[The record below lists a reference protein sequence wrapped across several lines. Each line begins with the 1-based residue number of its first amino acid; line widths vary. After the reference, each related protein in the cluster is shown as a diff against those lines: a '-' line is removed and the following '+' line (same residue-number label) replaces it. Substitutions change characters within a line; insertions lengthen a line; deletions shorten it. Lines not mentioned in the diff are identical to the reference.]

1 MLAWE
6 RGEETDND
14 DDDDEEEEEDDE
26 VVTDTEWGD
35 LGSKYTLI
43 GTHLSIQGPFPF
55 HAREGAAVR
64 PKEAG
69 RTVGPSL
76 ESLGASGSIAAPE
89 VLAEGSG
96 PTVVP

>member
-1 MLAWE
+1 MQARE
-6 RGEETDND
+6 HGEETNID
-14 DDDDEEEEEDDE
+14 DDDDDEEDDE

-64 PKEAG
+64 PEEAG
-69 RTVGPSL
+69 WTIGSSL
-76 ESLGASGSIAAPE
+76 EPSGVGGSVAAPK
-89 VLAEGSG
+89 VPAEGSI
-96 PTVVP
+96 PAAMP